1 MRDVYRGYSSQYGA
15 GLGNMLAGLFRAAV
29 PIFAPH
35 VKSIG
40 KQLLQTGVAHLNNK
54 LSNTLSP
61 TRPSTRK
68 RKVKRA
74 GATHKTPVAKKRTKG
89 RDIFP

>member
-40 KQLLQTGVAHLNNK
+40 KQLLQTGVKH
-54 LSNTLSP
+54 LSNKISVA
-61 TRPSTRK
+61 TRK
-68 RKVKRA
+68 RTVKRA
-74 GATHKTPVAKKRTKG
+74 GSTRKTPVAKKRVKS
-89 RDIFP
+89 RDIFA